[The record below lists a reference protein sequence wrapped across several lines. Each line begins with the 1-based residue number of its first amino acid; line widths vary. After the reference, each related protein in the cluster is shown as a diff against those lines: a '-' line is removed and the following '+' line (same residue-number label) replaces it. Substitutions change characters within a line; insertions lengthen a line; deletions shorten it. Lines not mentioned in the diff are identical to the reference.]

1 MSYGLKNTVQDGLE
15 GTGCFAWA
23 GLVVGAQP
31 ATIPIPGFRT
41 VAQVEQN
48 AGAFAFGP
56 LTADQMHQIDVI
68 FRHSVMT

>member
-1 MSYGLKNTVQDGLE
+1 MVLKARVVSRAP
-15 GTGCFAWA
+15 AWLWA
-23 GLVVGAQP
+23 HSP